1 MLLHLLGR
9 QKTNLAMDE
18 ERSPFRIGTLVSGTS
33 FVDREW
39 PRKQLRSNFKSG
51 INTVLISPRRW
62 GKSSLIKQVALD
74 MAREKNVR
82 FAFVDL
88 FHVRTE
94 QEFIE
99 RTTEATIKALGKTM
113 DQRMADVKEFIRG
126 VVPQISFGVDPQSEF
141 SLKFELPDGRRNMPD
156 LLDLPERMAVAKG
169 VRLVLC
175 IDEFQNIA
183 QLPDPTGFQKMLRA
197 SWQHQTAVCHA
208 IYGSKRH
215 MMMDL
220 FNKQSMPFY
229 RFGDIMF
236 LDKIK
241 REDWVP
247 FIKGRFA
254 TAKKA
259 ISDET
264 CDHIAGRMQDHS
276 YHVQMLGHA
285 SWLRTHGKT
294 CTRAIV
300 DTALN
305 DLLDQHDALYH
316 RMVDEITTPQLN
328 YLRALLNGVE
338 RFTAKENLKRFDLG
352 SSANVKRVTNAL
364 ETKEILDFVGRTTE
378 WIDPLFKIWLEERF
392 WGSRLRLV

>member
-1 MLLHLLGR
+1 
-9 QKTNLAMDE
+9 MDE
-18 ERSPFRIGTLVSGTS
+18 EKSPFLIGTLVSGES

-51 INTVLISPRRW
+51 INTVIISPRRW

-74 MAREKNVR
+74 MSRDRNVR

-94 QEFIE
+94 QDFLE
-99 RTTEATIKALGKTM
+99 RTTEAVIKALGKTM
-113 DQRMADVKEFIRG
+113 EQRMADVKEFVRG

-141 SLKFELPDGRRNMPD
+141 SLKLDLPNGRRSMQE
-156 LLDLPERMAVAKG
+156 LLDLPERMAKAKG

-183 QLPDPTGFQKMLRA
+183 LLPDPTGLQKMLRA
-197 SWQHQTAVCHA
+197 SWQHQHAVCHV

-247 FIKGRFA
+247 FIKKRFA
-254 TAKKA
+254 SAKKTVA
-259 ISDET
+259 DEV
-264 CDHIAGRMQDHS
+264 CDHIASRMQDHS

-285 SWLRTHGKT
+285 TWLRTTGRTVTKAH
-294 CTRAIV
+294 V
-300 DTALN
+300 DTALS
-305 DLLDQHDALYH
+305 DLLNQHDALYH
-316 RMVDEITTPQLN
+316 RLVDEITTPQLN
-328 YLRALLNGVE
+328 YLRALLNNVE
-338 RFTAKENLKRFDLG
+338 KFTSKETLRRYDLG
-352 SSANVKRVTNAL
+352 SSANVKRVTSAL
-364 ETKEILDFVGRTTE
+364 ENKEILDFVGQTVE

-392 WGSRLRLV
+392 WGSRLRSV

>member
-1 MLLHLLGR
+1 
-9 QKTNLAMDE
+9 MDE
-18 ERSPFRIGTLVSGTS
+18 ERSPFLIGTVVSGDL
-33 FVDREW
+33 FVDREG
-39 PRKQLRSNFKSG
+39 PRKHLRSNFRSG
-51 INTVLISPRRW
+51 VNTVLISPRRW
-62 GKSSLIKQVALD
+62 GKSSLIRQVALD

-88 FHVRTE
+88 FHVRSE
-94 QEFIE
+94 REFLE
-99 RTTEATIKALGKTM
+99 RTTEAVIKALGRTM
-113 DQRMADVKEFIRG
+113 TERINDVKTFIRG
-126 VVPQISFGVDPQSEF
+126 LVPEVSFGPDPRTEF
-141 SLKFELPDGRRNMPD
+141 SLKLNLPEGTRTLHD
-156 LLDLPERMAVAKG
+156 LLDLPERMAKAKG

-183 QLPDPTGFQKMLRA
+183 MLPDPVGFQKALRA
-197 SWQHQTAVCHA
+197 SWQHHKAVCHV

-215 MMMDL
+215 LMMDL
-220 FNKQSMPFY
+220 FNKQSMPFF
-229 RFGDIMF
+229 RFGDLLF

-247 FIKGRFA
+247 FIRGRFA
-254 TAKKA
+254 SVKKSA
-259 ISDET
+259 TEET
-264 CDHIAGRMQDHS
+264 CNYIADRMQDHS

-285 SWLRTHGKT
+285 SWLRTNGRT

-305 DLLDQHDALYH
+305 DLLNQHDALYH
-316 RMVDEITTPQLN
+316 RLVDELTTPQLN

-338 RFTAKENLKRFDLG
+338 KFTSKDTLRRYELG
-352 SSANVKRVTNAL
+352 SSANVKRVTQAL
-364 ETKEILDFVGRTTE
+364 ENKEVLDFVGRETE

>member
-1 MLLHLLGR
+1 MH
-9 QKTNLAMDE
+9 E
-18 ERSPFRIGTLVSGTS
+18 ERSPFLIGTLVSGDT

-39 PRKQLRSNFKSG
+39 ARKHLRANFRSG
-51 INTVLISPRRW
+51 INTVIISPRRW
-62 GKSSLIKQVALD
+62 GKSSLIKQVAVD
-74 MAREKNVR
+74 MARERNVR

-99 RTTEATIKALGKTM
+99 RTTEAVIKALGKTM
-113 DQRMADVKEFIRG
+113 EQRMADVQEFIRG
-126 VVPQISFGVDPQSEF
+126 VVPQIAFGVDPQSEF
-141 SLKFELPDGRRNMPD
+141 SLKFDLPGGRRSMPE
-156 LLDLPERMAVAKG
+156 LLDLPERMAKAKG

-197 SWQHQTAVCHA
+197 SWQQQDAVCHA

-220 FNKQSMPFY
+220 FNKQSMPFF

-247 FIKGRFA
+247 FIKARFSS
-254 TAKKA
+254 AKKA
-259 ISDET
+259 ITEEVA
-264 CDHIAGRMQDHS
+264 DHLAARMQDHS

-285 SWLRTHGKT
+285 TWLRSTGRT
-294 CTRAIV
+294 VVRATV
-300 DTALN
+300 DIALN
-305 DLLDQHDALYH
+305 DLLDQHDAIYH

-338 RFTAKENLKRFDLG
+338 RFTTKENLRRYDLG
-352 SSANVKRVTNAL
+352 SSANVKRVTTAL

-392 WGSRLRLV
+392 WGSRLRMV

>member
-1 MLLHLLGR
+1 
-9 QKTNLAMDE
+9 MDE
-18 ERSPFRIGTLVSGTS
+18 EKSPFLIGTLVSGES

-39 PRKQLRSNFKSG
+39 PRKHLRSNFKSG
-51 INTVLISPRRW
+51 INTVIISPRRW
-62 GKSSLIKQVALD
+62 GKSSLIKQVGQD
-74 MAREKNVR
+74 MARDRNVR

-94 QEFIE
+94 QDFLE
-99 RTTEATIKALGKTM
+99 RTTEAVIKALGKTM

-141 SLKFELPDGRRNMPD
+141 SLKLDLPDGRRSIQE
-156 LLDLPERMAVAKG
+156 LLDLPERMAEAKG
-169 VRLVLC
+169 VQLVLC

-197 SWQHQTAVCHA
+197 SWQHHKAVCHV

-236 LDKIK
+236 LNKIE

-247 FIKGRFA
+247 FIRARFA
-254 TAKKA
+254 SVKKA
-259 ISDET
+259 IAPDL
-264 CDHIAGRMQDHS
+264 CDHIAARMQDHS

-285 SWLRTHGKT
+285 TWLRTTGKVVT
-294 CTRAIV
+294 PTHV
-300 DTALN
+300 DTALQ
-305 DLLDQHDALYH
+305 DLLNQHDALYH
-316 RMVDEITTPQLN
+316 RLVDEITTPQLN
-328 YLRALLNGVE
+328 YLRALLNNVE
-338 RFTAKENLKRFDLG
+338 KFTSKETLRRYDLG
-352 SSANVKRVTNAL
+352 SSANVKRVTSAL
-364 ETKEILDFVGRTTE
+364 ENKEILDFVGQEVE

-392 WGSRLRLV
+392 WGARLRMV

>member
-1 MLLHLLGR
+1 
-9 QKTNLAMDE
+9 MDE
-18 ERSPFRIGTLVSGTS
+18 DRSPFLIGTVVSGDQ
-33 FVDREW
+33 FVDREG
-39 PRKQLRSNFKSG
+39 PRKHLRSNFRSG
-51 INTVLISPRRW
+51 VNTVLISPRRW
-62 GKSSLIKQVALD
+62 GKSSLIRQVALD

-88 FHVRTE
+88 FHVRSE
-94 QEFIE
+94 REFLE
-99 RTTEATIKALGKTM
+99 RTTEAVIKALGRTM
-113 DQRMADVKEFIRG
+113 TERINDVKTFIRG
-126 VVPQISFGVDPQSEF
+126 LVPEVSFGPDPRTEF
-141 SLKFELPDGRRNMPD
+141 SLKLNLPEGTRTLHD
-156 LLDLPERMAVAKG
+156 LLDLPERMAKAKG

-183 QLPDPTGFQKMLRA
+183 MLPDPVGFQKALRA
-197 SWQHQTAVCHA
+197 SWQHHKAVCHV

-220 FNKQSMPFY
+220 FNKQSMPFF
-229 RFGDIMF
+229 RFGDLLF

-247 FIKGRFA
+247 FIRGRFA
-254 TAKKA
+254 SVKKSA
-259 ISDET
+259 TEET
-264 CDHIAGRMQDHS
+264 CNYIADRMQDHS

-285 SWLRTHGKT
+285 SWLRTNGRT

-305 DLLDQHDALYH
+305 DLLNQHDALYH
-316 RMVDEITTPQLN
+316 RLVDELTTPQLN
-328 YLRALLNGVE
+328 YLRALLNRVE
-338 RFTAKENLKRFDLG
+338 KFTSKDTLRRYDLG
-352 SSANVKRVTNAL
+352 SSANVKRVTQAL
-364 ETKEILDFVGRTTE
+364 ENKEVLDFVGRETE

>member
-1 MLLHLLGR
+1 M
-9 QKTNLAMDE
+9 NE
-18 ERSPFRIGTLVSGTS
+18 ERSPFLIGTVVSGDS
-33 FVDREW
+33 FVDRER
-39 PRKQLRSNFKSG
+39 PRKHLRTNFRSG

-62 GKSSLIKQVALD
+62 GKSSLIKQVAVD

-94 QEFIE
+94 QEFHE
-99 RTTEATIKALGKTM
+99 RTTEAVIKALGKTVSE
-113 DQRMADVKEFIRG
+113 RMADVKTFIRG
-126 VVPQISFGVDPQSEF
+126 VVPQISFGLDPMSEF
-141 SLKFELPDGRRNMPD
+141 SLKFNLPEGGRSTQEI
-156 LLDLPERMAVAKG
+156 LELPERIARAKG

-183 QLPDPTGFQKMLRA
+183 MLPDPVGFQKVLRA
-197 SWQHQTAVCHA
+197 SWQHHKAVCHV

-229 RFGDIMF
+229 RFGDMMF

-241 REDWVP
+241 RKDWVP
-247 FIKGRFA
+247 FIQKRFA
-254 TAKKA
+254 SRKKR
-259 ISDET
+259 ITPEL
-264 CDHIAGRMQDHS
+264 CDHMAERMQDHS
-276 YHVQMLGHA
+276 YHVQLLGHA
-285 SWLRTHGKT
+285 AWLRTTGKT
-294 CTRAIV
+294 CTREIV
-300 DTALN
+300 DAALQ

-316 RMVDEITTPQLN
+316 RLIDDLTTPQLN

-338 RFTAKENLKRFDLG
+338 RFTTMETIRRFSLG
-352 SSANVKRVTNAL
+352 SSAHVKRMTMAL
-364 ETKEILDFVGRTTE
+364 ESKEVLDFVGEQTE

-392 WGSRLRLV
+392 WGGRLRMV

>member
-1 MLLHLLGR
+1 
-9 QKTNLAMDE
+9 MDE
-18 ERSPFRIGTLVSGTS
+18 DRSPFLIGTVVSGDQ
-33 FVDREW
+33 FVDREG
-39 PRKQLRSNFKSG
+39 PRKHLRSNFRSG
-51 INTVLISPRRW
+51 VNTVLISPRRW
-62 GKSSLIKQVALD
+62 GKSSLIRQVALD

-88 FHVRTE
+88 FHVRSE
-94 QEFIE
+94 REFLE
-99 RTTEATIKALGKTM
+99 RTTEAVIKALGRTM
-113 DQRMADVKEFIRG
+113 TERINDVKTFIRG
-126 VVPQISFGVDPQSEF
+126 LVPEVSFGPDPRTEF
-141 SLKFELPDGRRNMPD
+141 SLKLNLPEGTRTLHD
-156 LLDLPERMAVAKG
+156 LLDLPERMAKAKG

-183 QLPDPTGFQKMLRA
+183 MLPDPVGFQKALRA
-197 SWQHQTAVCHA
+197 SWQHHKAVCHV

-220 FNKQSMPFY
+220 FNKQSMPFF
-229 RFGDIMF
+229 RFGDLLF

-247 FIKGRFA
+247 FIRGRFA
-254 TAKKA
+254 SVKKSA
-259 ISDET
+259 TEET
-264 CDHIAGRMQDHS
+264 CNYIADRMQDHS

-285 SWLRTHGKT
+285 SWLRTNGRT

-305 DLLDQHDALYH
+305 DLLNQHDALYH
-316 RMVDEITTPQLN
+316 RLVDELTTPQLN

-338 RFTAKENLKRFDLG
+338 KFTSKDTLRRYDLG
-352 SSANVKRVTNAL
+352 SSANVKRVTQAL
-364 ETKEILDFVGRTTE
+364 ENKEVLDFVGRETE

>member
-1 MLLHLLGR
+1 
-9 QKTNLAMDE
+9 MDE
-18 ERSPFRIGTLVSGTS
+18 EKSPFRIGTLVSGER

-39 PRKQLRSNFKSG
+39 VRKHLRTNFRSG
-51 INTVLISPRRW
+51 INSILISPRRW
-62 GKSSLIKQVALD
+62 GKSSLIKQVELD
-74 MAREKNVR
+74 MARDKDVR

-94 QEFIE
+94 QEFLE
-99 RTTEATIKALGKTM
+99 RTTEAVIKALGKNM
-113 DQRMADVKEFIRG
+113 VQRMTDVKEFLSG
-126 VVPQISFGVDPQSEF
+126 VVPQISFGADPQSEF
-141 SLKFELPDGRRNMPD
+141 SLKFDLPDGRRSMPD
-156 LLDLPERMAVAKG
+156 LLDLPERMAKAKK

-183 QLPDPTGFQKMLRA
+183 QLPDPKGFQKMLRA
-197 SWQHQTAVCHA
+197 SWQHQQAVCHV

-229 RFGDIMF
+229 RFGDMMF

-247 FIKGRFA
+247 FIKERFA
-254 TAKKA
+254 SVKKTIA
-259 ISDET
+259 TET
-264 CDHIAGRMQDHS
+264 CDRMAERMQDHS
-276 YHVQMLGHA
+276 YHVQMLGHGA
-285 SWLRTHGKT
+285 WLRTNGRT
-294 CTRAIV
+294 CTQAIV
-300 DTALN
+300 DIALQ

-316 RMVDEITTPQLN
+316 RMVDDITTPQLN

-338 RFTAKENLKRFDLG
+338 QFTSKENLRRYDLG
-352 SSANVKRVTNAL
+352 SSANVRRVTSAL
-364 ETKEILDFVGRTTE
+364 ETKEILDFVGPHTE
-378 WIDPLFKIWLEERF
+378 WIDPLFKIWLEERY